1 MLPTPLTCEG
11 ESCVLQRSHREAPP
25 SLWPTEVVL
34 PLRSQMQVLSAWYG
48 HPSDPG
54 RRLDVS
60 ERVKALLEGHEH
72 LGSGLGNLLRES
84 LHRDR
89 KLCLPASTQFWGQD
103 PAPFVWKKLEV
114 KLRPPVPPPRYEG
127 RFSALRPG
135 GAQAEQLAWA
145 VKHFEV
151 DEVRRLLRRW
161 PAGAAL
167 TDKEDNTL
175 FHLAAGETARAA
187 ARREQAEEASPKTSF
202 LGLRAAEGVCGTSRR
217 LRRGGRPDWTMPVI
231 SWMSLVALR
240 RGSTR
245 PRVVCGCV
253 PKNLVEGWV
262 VKYQRDG
269 PESTSLG
276 LAVVD
281 EKGRLQPLCTWEE
294 DERTFVVNEDADA
307 IDAEDRVVQ
316 LLDVMVSHRQMPRPV
331 NPHGEE
337 VEDTYLVDEEEDLS
351 DVEIVVVSLLLQSG
365 WQVVDQKNRRGERAE
380 VVAQRLD
387 RGGAAE
393 EILRSRSRS
402 FQEASR
408 AEVPLQLIGEMSP
421 VPWTWQYPVQDEQRR
436 SFAGVNLGAF
446 PKETCRRWMK
456 TLTEQGDWI
465 QLPGVPREV
474 IWYVSEDCAD
484 VPYRYSGLEFPAV
497 VYPEVMM
504 EIREELCK
512 LCGIPEG
519 EYPNSCNVNIY
530 QDGSQEVGWHS
541 DDEVMFQGLAKDTR
555 ILSLS
560 LGAAR
565 DFYWRLQGTSEALGV
580 VSLGDGDVAT
590 MEGLFQKHYKHAVPA
605 SEQPCGPRINLTFRW
620 IKVKAH
626 AADAGTVAT

>member
-1 MLPTPLTCEG
+1 MRPGGGLPGGGLPGGGLPGGGLPGGGLPGLPGLPGGGALVGVGGRHGAAGARPSVEQNPHYVAPNESARAERDAEGNVTLYAWARMLPT
-11 ESCVLQRSHREAPP
+11 SHREAPP

-84 LHRDR
+84 LHRPLGLNDATSGGPDAQRRAANAKRERPEAPWTGQREDR
-89 KLCLPASTQFWGQD
+89 PALNLMDINVYHD
-103 PAPFVWKKLEV
+103 PAVRLYKESPY
-114 KLRPPVPPPRYEG
+114 VPPPRYEG

-187 ARREQAEEASPKTSF
+187 ARREQAEELLPPRAPWEASPKTSF

-281 EKGRLQPLCTWEE
+281 EKGRLQPLY
-294 DERTFVVNEDADA
+294 ADA

-337 VEDTYLVDEEEDLS
+337 
-351 DVEIVVVSLLLQSG
+351 
-365 WQVVDQKNRRGERAE
+365 
-380 VVAQRLD
+380 RL
-387 RGGAAE
+387 
-393 EILRSRSRS
+393 
-402 FQEASR
+402 ASR
-408 AEVPLQLIGEMSP
+408 RPEEPPGRASGSGRPTLGP
-421 VPWTWQYPVQDEQRR
+421 RR
-436 SFAGVNLGAF
+436 S
-446 PKETCRRWMK
+446 
-456 TLTEQGDWI
+456 
-465 QLPGVPREV
+465 
-474 IWYVSEDCAD
+474 S
-484 VPYRYSGLEFPAV
+484 
-497 VYPEVMM
+497 
-504 EIREELCK
+504 
-512 LCGIPEG
+512 
-519 EYPNSCNVNIY
+519 
-530 QDGSQEVGWHS
+530 
-541 DDEVMFQGLAKDTR
+541 
-555 ILSLS
+555 
-560 LGAAR
+560 
-565 DFYWRLQGTSEALGV
+565 
-580 VSLGDGDVAT
+580 
-590 MEGLFQKHYKHAVPA
+590 
-605 SEQPCGPRINLTFRW
+605 
-620 IKVKAH
+620 
-626 AADAGTVAT
+626 